1 MYEAV
6 RVLLVGATGLI
17 GRTIISRSPDLDNL
31 ILQGVARREIPFDE
45 GVRMELVIADSDNW
59 PSVVSQLEPDSVISA
74 LGTTRKKAGSSEAFA
89 AVDHD
94 LVLEVA
100 KAARE
105 AEVKNFVQISS
116 VGADQYSKNTY
127 LRVKGQTEA
136 DLKKLRFR
144 RLDILRPGLLRGK
157 RKNDLRVGEKLGQM
171 IAPLSDHLLRGDK
184 TKFRS
189 IKAETVADAALA
201 CATAK
206 AGGQFIHEHNYI
218 LRLAREFNRSLQ
230 SDDSA
235 GQDKK
240 R

>member
-1 MYEAV
+1 MSEP
-6 RVLLVGATGLI
+6 RRILLVGATGLI
-17 GRTIISRSPDLDNL
+17 GRTIITRSPDLKGI

-59 PSVVSQLEPDSVISA
+59 PSVVTQLEPDSVISA

-100 KAARE
+100 KASRE

-127 LRVKGQTEA
+127 LRVKGQTES

-157 RKNDLRVGEKLGQM
+157 RKNDLRVVEKMGQLV
-171 IAPLSDHLLRGDK
+171 APLSDQFLRGDK
-184 TKFRS
+184 SKYRS

-206 AGGQFIHEHNYI
+206 AGGQFIHEHDYI
-218 LRLAREFNRSLQ
+218 LRLAREFNRSLL
-230 SDDSA
+230 SDEST
-235 GQDKK
+235 GQGDQ